1 MKRDEAAILLGVSP
15 DADPDTIR
23 RAWRM
28 WARIAHP
35 DLDGDPEHFVRLDT
49 ARRILLQ
56 PSPAPVLAAAPAP
69 APRPRP
75 RPRPSWSQVV
85 QMPAH
90 PFALCIAGILVV
102 LIATLSGVSAIP
114 FALTVAACAV
124 AAAAWSVWVTREVL
138 SQNADHGHRIA
149 ALALCWLPIAF
160 TQVILS
166 IVVAASFVPVLPV
179 LALPFVAAVAAVNPG
194 AGLWRPVGR

>member
-1 MKRDEAAILLGVSP
+1 VKRDEAAFLLGVSP
-15 DADPDTIR
+15 DADPNTIR
-23 RAWRM
+23 KAWRM

-56 PSPAPVLAAAPAP
+56 PLPAPVLVATPA
-69 APRPRP
+69 PRP

-85 QMPAH
+85 QIPGH
-90 PFALCIAGILVV
+90 PFAVCIAGILVV
-102 LIATLSGVSAIP
+102 LLATLSGLSAIP
-114 FALTVAACAV
+114 FALTVAACAI
-124 AAAAWSVWVTREVL
+124 AAAAWSVWATREAL

-149 ALALCWLPIAF
+149 ALALCWLPVAF

-166 IVVAASFVPVLPV
+166 IIVDTSFVPVLPV
-179 LALPFVAAVAAVNPG
+179 LALPLVAAVAAVNPG

>member
-1 MKRDEAAILLGVSP
+1 MKRDEAAFLLGVSP

-23 RAWRM
+23 KAWRM

-56 PSPAPVLAAAPAP
+56 PRPAP
-69 APRPRP
+69 ALVVAPASSP

-90 PFALCIAGILVV
+90 PFALCSTGILVV
-102 LIATLSGVSAIP
+102 LLATLSGLSAIP
-114 FALTVAACAV
+114 FAVNVAACAI
-124 AAAAWSVWVTREVL
+124 AAAAWSVWATREVL

-166 IVVAASFVPVLPV
+166 IVVDTSFVPVLPV
-179 LALPFVAAVAAVNPG
+179 IALPLVAAVAAVNPG

>member
-1 MKRDEAAILLGVSP
+1 MKRDEAAFLLGVSP
-15 DADPDTIR
+15 DADPDSIR
-23 RAWRM
+23 KAWRM

-35 DLDGDPEHFVRLDT
+35 DLDGDPAHFVRLDT

-56 PSPAPVLAAAPAP
+56 PRPAPVLVTAPV
-69 APRPRP
+69 PRT
-75 RPRPSWSQVV
+75 SWSQVV

-90 PFALCIAGILVV
+90 PFALCIAGTLTV
-102 LIATLSGVSAIP
+102 LIATLAGFSAIP
-114 FALTVAACAV
+114 FAVTVAASAI
-124 AAAAWSVWVTREVL
+124 AAAAWSVWATHEVL
-138 SQNADHGHRIA
+138 AKNADHGHRVA

-179 LALPFVAAVAAVNPG
+179 LALPLVAAVASVNPG